1 MSQNYFQSVWESFTA
16 KQKLEHFKCPF
27 CGRRGEGQEHEC
39 DKVIMD
45 GVNIGVQESRCKF
58 TINPKSIFKDE
69 SVTVNMGRLPRTR
82 FTHNVKAQKHLIS
95 LVVTQ
100 TGNFKRDC
108 KISKLSSRGSQ
119 RILNWAL
126 NKSRYKSFA
135 NFLIWCSRIDDD
147 KTIPESL
154 FAFICFFFLKKN
166 KAFFSFFFGTKK
178 NQKKK
183 QKG

>member
-16 KQKLEHFKCPF
+16 KQSLEHFKCPF

-69 SVTVNMGRLPRTR
+69 SVNVNMGSLPRTR
-82 FTHNVKAQKHLIS
+82 FTHNVVAQRRLIS

-108 KISKLSSRGSQ
+108 KINKLSSQGCERV
-119 RILNWAL
+119 INWAL
-126 NKSRYKSFA
+126 KHSRYKSFA
-135 NFLIWCSRIDDD
+135 NFLIWCSRIDSD

-154 FAFICFFFLKKN
+154 VYLFFFFCFFCSKKTAPICFFFAKNTAQKKN
-166 KAFFSFFFGTKK
+166 K
-178 NQKKK
+178 
-183 QKG
+183 